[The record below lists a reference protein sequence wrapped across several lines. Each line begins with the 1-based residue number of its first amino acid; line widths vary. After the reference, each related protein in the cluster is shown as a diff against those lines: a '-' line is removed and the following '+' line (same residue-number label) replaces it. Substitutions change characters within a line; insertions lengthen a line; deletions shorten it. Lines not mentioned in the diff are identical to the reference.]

1 MLHFKKRKLFHF
13 FIISSC
19 CWWNPNT
26 IRIIMLYP
34 EKLDTFVIRQI
45 SHIVQK
51 HPRRL
56 KELSRM
62 DNPETYATL
71 STRHNTK
78 INKTKNTPQTFKMM
92 SNMDLITK
100 TRGVS
105 MYSRMV
111 SRACFWNCTRHVY
124 PLSSVVKVLSM
135 IEESRKQKFIKKE
148 KIYWHLRKECFVAV
162 NQFMMTSV
170 ELLLRL
176 FQYKSNLSSCE

>member
-1 MLHFKKRKLFHF
+1 
-13 FIISSC
+13 
-19 CWWNPNT
+19 
-26 IRIIMLYP
+26 MLYP

-111 SRACFWNCTRHVY
+111 SRACF
-124 PLSSVVKVLSM
+124 
-135 IEESRKQKFIKKE
+135 
-148 KIYWHLRKECFVAV
+148 
-162 NQFMMTSV
+162 
-170 ELLLRL
+170 
-176 FQYKSNLSSCE
+176 